1 MLVPKNQTAVAVAV
15 CSDWHCSDCGSY
27 NWVQQAGS
35 IADMIV
41 VAAAGTVDLVVG
53 IALVDIVFDRLV
65 VAAVAGKLVLDYT
78 RPVGSLNKKG
88 FDIKQVVF
96 R

>member
-1 MLVPKNQTAVAVAV
+1 MLVPKNQTAVAVAVAV

-41 VAAAGTVDLVVG
+41 VAAAAGTVDLVVG

-65 VAAVAGKLVLDYT
+65 VL
-78 RPVGSLNKKG
+78 R
-88 FDIKQVVF
+88 I
-96 R
+96 